1 MGAGPG
7 GAAAQT
13 EEWLCYDGFRC
24 WGCSFLFLSPTLSS
38 PNRPIASL
46 PFPLEPRQSLLSK
59 DSSLEDSG
67 LWAFGIGEDRIPMGE
82 AWQTPVPGGAS
93 SGQGARRV
101 CGAGTRPLAW
111 MDLDRR
117 TAPHAAP
124 SSQGTKPVPWASQH
138 HCPHGWCRW
147 LSVCGPLSSPV
158 LPTVIPPGLGG
169 QQAVSSEL
177 RDNSLL

>member
-1 MGAGPG
+1 MGGVGAGPG

-82 AWQTPVPGGAS
+82 AWQTPVPGGRPVGR
-93 SGQGARRV
+93 GQEGCVVLAPGPWPGWTWTDEPRHMPPRHLKAQSQ
-101 CGAGTRPLAW
+101 CPGPPSTTAPMAGAGGSPF
-111 MDLDRR
+111 
-117 TAPHAAP
+117 AALFP
-124 SSQGTKPVPWASQH
+124 A
-138 HCPHGWCRW
+138 
-147 LSVCGPLSSPV
+147 LSS
-158 LPTVIPPGLGG
+158 
-169 QQAVSSEL
+169 
-177 RDNSLL
+177 LL